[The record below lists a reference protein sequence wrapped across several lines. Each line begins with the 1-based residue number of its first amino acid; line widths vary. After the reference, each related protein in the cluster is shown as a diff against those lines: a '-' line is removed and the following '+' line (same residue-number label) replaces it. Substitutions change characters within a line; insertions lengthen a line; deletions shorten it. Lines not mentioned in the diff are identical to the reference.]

1 MKKLS
6 LLVAML
12 AIAMIGMSQDI
23 INYFEVSKNIAK
35 PVTIKTSKGT
45 FKIYG
50 GERIDGNLSW
60 LEAYDA
66 NGNKI
71 VNNTPYKTDSGTN
84 KPTIR
89 YYRFSMLYNSSSTT
103 PTKTPSPTNNNNRG
117 TEIGKRIGQSLND
130 FASKGYYKQTKGY
143 PNVQVRIG
151 YSMDKYE
158 FIGLHYED
166 GGMGGWYLQGAI
178 GKTMTAI
185 GTDEKLKWMAGIGWY
200 GGNEHNT
207 VDFGMFLGT
216 GFTKGIEVF
225 ENSKN
230 IKKVDLDPTKVTM
243 GFELMYSHW
252 FSFHPRLGLYLIVHG
267 GLCLKTV
274 PDLDYDLKMGIAY
287 KISMDD
293 NRAGKSKKHTSYPNL
308 QLRTGWFS
316 YNSEF
321 VGLHWEGDEWGGY
334 LSGSIGKDIFSDKY
348 DEPNWM
354 ASVGFVMGSELS
366 TVNFGFWGGNGF
378 TTGLNLISMEK
389 EQMDPYSFS
398 FGMEF
403 SYSYWFSF
411 HPQLG
416 LFIIGQGGFG
426 TYAFPGIDLVG
437 GIKMGL
443 SYKIFHKHDN

>member
-1 MKKLS
+1 
-6 LLVAML
+6 
-12 AIAMIGMSQDI
+12 MIGMSQDI

-71 VNNTPYKTDSGTN
+71 VNNTPYKTDIGTN

-89 YYRFSMLYNSSSTT
+89 YYRFSMLYKPSSTT
-103 PTKTPSPTNNNNRG
+103 PSTPPSTTNNNNTG
-117 TEIGKRIGQSLND
+117 AEIGERIGQSLND
-130 FASKGYYKQTKGY
+130 FALKASQVPMKGY
-143 PNVQVRIG
+143 PNFQIRIG

-158 FIGLHYED
+158 FLGLHYEFGEM
-166 GGMGGWYLQGAI
+166 GGMYLSGAA

-185 GTDEKLKWMAGIGWY
+185 DVDEKLKWMAGMGWY
-200 GGNEHNT
+200 VGNKHNT
-207 VDFGMFLGT
+207 VDFGVFFGT
-216 GFTKGIEVF
+216 GFTIGIDPF
-225 ENSKN
+225 ENPYK
-230 IKKVDLDPTKVTM
+230 ITKVDLDPTKVTM

-252 FSFHPRLGLYLIVHG
+252 FSFHPRLGLYMIAQG
-267 GLCLKTV
+267 GICIEA
-274 PDLDYDLKMGIAY
+274 PAFDFDLKMGIAY

-293 NRAGKSKKHTSYPNL
+293 NNRASRTKKHTSYPNL

-316 YNSEF
+316 HNSEF

-334 LSGSIGKDIFSDKY
+334 LSGSIGKDIFSDKL
-348 DEPNWM
+348 DRPSWM
-354 ASVGFVMGSELS
+354 TSFGFVIGSELS

-426 TYAFPGIDLVG
+426 TYAFPDIDLVG